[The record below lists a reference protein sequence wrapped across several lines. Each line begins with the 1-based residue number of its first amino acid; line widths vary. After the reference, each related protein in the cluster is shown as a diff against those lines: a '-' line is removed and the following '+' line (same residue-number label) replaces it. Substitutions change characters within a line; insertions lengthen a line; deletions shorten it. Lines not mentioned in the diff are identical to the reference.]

1 MPWPTTPGIAIN
13 GVNRAAPELFASRE
27 AIERAVEHVAAEISQ
42 HCSDGAVLVS
52 VLKGSLPFLADL
64 VRAVDIEVEVD
75 FLALSR
81 FAADSGHV
89 RLVKDLD
96 CDVGG
101 REVVLVEDIV
111 DTGLSLGY
119 LMGELR
125 RRSAASVAV
134 AALLNRSARRILPL
148 EPDYVG
154 FEAPDE
160 FFLGYG
166 LDWDGRYRNLD
177 RLVIGDPVLL
187 ADDPDAYVSIL
198 Y

>member
-1 MPWPTTPGIAIN
+1 VGSAD
-13 GVNRAAPELFASRE
+13 PELFASRE
-27 AIERAVEHVAAEISQ
+27 AIEQAVDRVAVEISQ
-42 HCSDGAVLVS
+42 QCSDGVVLVS

-64 VRAVDIEVEVD
+64 VRAVAIEVEVD
-75 FLALSR
+75 FMALSR
-81 FAADSGHV
+81 FAADSGRV

-101 REVVLVEDIV
+101 RQVVLVEDIV

-148 EPDYVG
+148 EPDFVG

-177 RLVIGDPVLL
+177 RLVIGDPGLL

>member
-1 MPWPTTPGIAIN
+1 MGR
-13 GVNRAAPELFASRE
+13 VDLELFASRE
-27 AIERAVEHVAAEISQ
+27 AIEQAVGRVASEISQ
-42 HCSDGAVLVS
+42 QCSDGAVLVS

-64 VRAVDIEVEVD
+64 VREMSIIVEVD
-75 FLALSR
+75 FMALSR
-81 FAADSGHV
+81 FAADSGRV

-119 LMGELR
+119 LVGELG

-134 AALLNRSARRILPL
+134 AALLNRRARRILPI

-166 LDWDGRYRNLD
+166 LDWAGRYRNLD
-177 RLVIGDPVLL
+177 RLIIGDPGLL
-187 ADDPDAYVSIL
+187 SDDPDAYVPIL

>member
-1 MPWPTTPGIAIN
+1 MGHAEPD
-13 GVNRAAPELFASRE
+13 LFASRE
-27 AIERAVEHVAAEISQ
+27 AIQQAVGRVAAEISGQ
-42 HCSDGAVLVS
+42 CSDGAVLVS

-64 VRAVDIEVEVD
+64 VRAVDISVEVD
-75 FLALSR
+75 FMALSR
-81 FAADSGHV
+81 FAADSGRV

-96 CDVGG
+96 CDVSG

-119 LMGELR
+119 LIGELH

-134 AALLNRSARRILPL
+134 AALLNRSARRILPI

-166 LDWDGRYRNLD
+166 LDWAGRYRNLD
-177 RLVIGDPVLL
+177 RLVIGDPDLL

>member
-1 MPWPTTPGIAIN
+1 MGRTE
-13 GVNRAAPELFASRE
+13 PELFASRE
-27 AIERAVEHVAAEISQ
+27 AIDHAVERVATEISQ
-42 HCSDGAVLVS
+42 QCSDGAVLVS

-64 VRAVDIEVEVD
+64 VRVLDIAVEVD

-81 FAADSGHV
+81 FEVDSGRV

-96 CDVGG
+96 CDVVG
-101 REVVLVEDIV
+101 REVILVEDIV

-119 LMGELR
+119 LIGELR
-125 RRSAASVAV
+125 RRSAASVEV
-134 AALLNRSARRILPL
+134 AALLNRGVRRILPL

-177 RLVIGDPVLL
+177 KLVIGDPDLL
-187 ADDPDAYVSIL
+187 ADDPDAYVSML

>member
-1 MPWPTTPGIAIN
+1 M
-13 GVNRAAPELFASRE
+13 NRADPELFASRE
-27 AIERAVEHVAAEISQ
+27 AIEQAVERVAVEISQ
-42 HCSDGAVLVS
+42 QCSDGVVLVS

-75 FLALSR
+75 FMALSR
-81 FAADSGHV
+81 FAVDSGRV

-101 REVVLVEDIV
+101 RQVVLVEDIV

-148 EPDYVG
+148 EPDFVG

-177 RLVIGDPVLL
+177 RLVIGDPGLL

>member
-1 MPWPTTPGIAIN
+1 MVQAG
-13 GVNRAAPELFASRE
+13 PELFASRE
-27 AIERAVEHVAAEISQ
+27 AIEQAVERVAAQISEQ
-42 HCSDGAVLVS
+42 CSDGVVLVS
-52 VLKGSLPFLADL
+52 ILKGSLPFLADL
-64 VRAVDIEVEVD
+64 VRAVDIDVEVD
-75 FLALSR
+75 FLAMSR
-81 FAADSGHV
+81 FAPDSGRV

-96 CDVGG
+96 CDVTG

-119 LMGELR
+119 LTGELG

-134 AALLNRSARRILPL
+134 AALLNRSARRILPV
-148 EPDYVG
+148 EPDFVG

-166 LDWDGRYRNLD
+166 LDWAGRYRNLD
-177 RLVIGDPVLL
+177 RLVIGDPDLL
-187 ADDPDAYVSIL
+187 ADDPDTYVSFL

>member
-1 MPWPTTPGIAIN
+1 MGR
-13 GVNRAAPELFASRE
+13 VAPELFASRE
-27 AIERAVEHVAAEISQ
+27 DIELAVGRMASEISQ
-42 HCSDGAVLVS
+42 QCSDGAVLVS
-52 VLKGSLPFLADL
+52 VLKGSLPLLADL
-64 VRAVDIEVEVD
+64 VRAVDITVEVD

-81 FAADSGHV
+81 FAADSGRV

-96 CDVGG
+96 CDVAG
-101 REVVLVEDIV
+101 REIVLVEGIV

-119 LMGELR
+119 LVGELH

-134 AALLNRSARRILPL
+134 AALLNRSARRILPV
-148 EPDYVG
+148 EPDYMG

-166 LDWDGRYRNLD
+166 LDWAGRYRNLD
-177 RLVIGDPVLL
+177 SLFTGDPGLL
-187 ADDPDAYVSIL
+187 ADDPDAYVPIL

>member
-1 MPWPTTPGIAIN
+1 MG
-13 GVNRAAPELFASRE
+13 RAEPELFASRG
-27 AIERAVEHVAAEISQ
+27 AIEQAVERVAAEISQ
-42 HCSDGAVLVS
+42 RCSDGVVLVS

-64 VRAVDIEVEVD
+64 VRAVDIDVEVD
-75 FLALSR
+75 FMAMSR
-81 FAADSGHV
+81 FAPDSGRV

-96 CDVGG
+96 CDVTG
-101 REVVLVEDIV
+101 REVVVVEDIV

-119 LMGELR
+119 LMGELG

-134 AALLNRSARRILPL
+134 AALLNRSARRILPV

-177 RLVIGDPVLL
+177 RLVIGDPDLL
-187 ADDPDAYVSIL
+187 VEDPDAYVSFL

>member
-1 MPWPTTPGIAIN
+1 MD
-13 GVNRAAPELFASRE
+13 RAEPELFASRE
-27 AIERAVEHVAAEISQ
+27 AVQGAVGRVASEISQ
-42 HCSDGAVLVS
+42 QCSDGAVLVS

-64 VRAVDIEVEVD
+64 VRAVDISVEVD

-81 FAADSGHV
+81 FAADSGRV

-96 CDVGG
+96 CDVTG

-119 LMGELR
+119 LMGEMH

-166 LDWDGRYRNLD
+166 LDWAGRYRNLD
-177 RLVIGDPVLL
+177 RLVIGDPELL
-187 ADDPDAYVSIL
+187 ADDPDAYVSTL

>member
-1 MPWPTTPGIAIN
+1 MGLAE
-13 GVNRAAPELFASRE
+13 PEQFASQE
-27 AIERAVEHVAAEISQ
+27 AIQHAVGRVATEISQ
-42 HCSDGAVLVS
+42 QCSDGAVLVS

-64 VRAVDIEVEVD
+64 VRAVDIAVEVD

-81 FAADSGHV
+81 FEVDSGRV

-96 CDVGG
+96 CDVAG
-101 REVVLVEDIV
+101 REIVLVEDIV

-119 LMGELR
+119 LTGELR
-125 RRSAASVAV
+125 RRSAASVGV

-166 LDWDGRYRNLD
+166 LDWEGRYRNLD
-177 RLVIGDPVLL
+177 RLVIGDPGLL
-187 ADDPDAYVSIL
+187 ADEPDAYVSML

>member
-1 MPWPTTPGIAIN
+1 MG
-13 GVNRAAPELFASRE
+13 RAEPQLFASRE
-27 AIERAVEHVAAEISQ
+27 AIGQAVERVAADISRR
-42 HCSDGAVLVS
+42 CSDGAVLVS

-64 VRAVDIEVEVD
+64 VRAVDITVEVD
-75 FLALSR
+75 FMAMSR
-81 FAADSGHV
+81 FAPDSGRV

-96 CDVGG
+96 CDVNG

-119 LMGELR
+119 LMGELH

-134 AALLNRSARRILPL
+134 AALLDRSARRILPI

-177 RLVIGDPVLL
+177 KLVIGDPELL
-187 ADDPDAYVSIL
+187 ADDPDAYVSFL

>member
-1 MPWPTTPGIAIN
+1 MS
-13 GVNRAAPELFASRE
+13 AAEPELFASRE
-27 AIERAVEHVAAEISQ
+27 AVEQAVGRVASEISQ
-42 HCSDGAVLVS
+42 QCSDGAVLVS

-64 VRAVDIEVEVD
+64 VRAVDIAVEVD

-81 FAADSGHV
+81 FAADSGRV

-101 REVVLVEDIV
+101 REVVLVEDIA

-125 RRSAASVAV
+125 RRSAASVAA

-154 FEAPDE
+154 FEAPDA

-166 LDWDGRYRNLD
+166 LDWAGRYRNLD
-177 RLVIGDPVLL
+177 RLVIGDPGLL
-187 ADDPDAYVSIL
+187 ADDPDAYVSML

>member
-1 MPWPTTPGIAIN
+1 MG
-13 GVNRAAPELFASRE
+13 RQAPELFADRD
-27 AIERAVEHVAAEISQ
+27 AIEKAVSHVASEISQ
-42 HCSDGAVLVS
+42 QCSDGVVMVS
-52 VLKGSLPFLADL
+52 VLKASLPFYADL
-64 VRAVDIEVEVD
+64 VRAVDIAVEVD

-81 FAADSGHV
+81 FAPDSGRV

-96 CDVGG
+96 CDVTG
-101 REVVLVEDIV
+101 REVVLVEGIV
-111 DTGLSLGY
+111 DTGFSLGF
-119 LMGELR
+119 LKGEMH
-125 RRSAASVAV
+125 RRSAASVSV
-134 AALLNRSARRILPL
+134 ATLLNRSARRILPI

-166 LDWDGRYRNLD
+166 LDWAGRYRNLGK
-177 RLVIGDPVLL
+177 LVIGEPELL

>member
-1 MPWPTTPGIAIN
+1 M
-13 GVNRAAPELFASRE
+13 NRAAPELFASRE
-27 AIERAVEHVAAEISQ
+27 TIEQAVGRVASEVSQ
-42 HCSDGAVLVS
+42 RCSDGVVLVS

-64 VRAVDIEVEVD
+64 VRAVDIAVEVD
-75 FLALSR
+75 FMALSR
-81 FAADSGHV
+81 FAADSGRV
-89 RLVKDLD
+89 KLVKDLD
-96 CDVGG
+96 CDVTG

-125 RRSAASVAV
+125 RRSAAWVGV

-148 EPDYVG
+148 EPDFVG

-177 RLVIGDPVLL
+177 KLVIADPDLL
-187 ADDPDAYVSIL
+187 AEDPDAYVSML

>member
-1 MPWPTTPGIAIN
+1 M
-13 GVNRAAPELFASRE
+13 NRADPELFASRE
-27 AIERAVEHVAAEISQ
+27 AIEQAFERVAVEISQ
-42 HCSDGAVLVS
+42 QCSDGVVLVS

-75 FLALSR
+75 FMALSR
-81 FAADSGHV
+81 FAADSGRL

-101 REVVLVEDIV
+101 RQVVLVEDIV

-148 EPDYVG
+148 EPDFV
-154 FEAPDE
+154 
-160 FFLGYG
+160 
-166 LDWDGRYRNLD
+166 
-177 RLVIGDPVLL
+177 
-187 ADDPDAYVSIL
+187 
-198 Y
+198 

>member
-1 MPWPTTPGIAIN
+1 M
-13 GVNRAAPELFASRE
+13 NRADPKLFASRE
-27 AIERAVEHVAAEISQ
+27 AIKQAVGRVAAEISQ
-42 HCSDGAVLVS
+42 QCSDGVVLVS

-81 FAADSGHV
+81 FAADSGRV

-125 RRSAASVAV
+125 RRSAASVGV

-177 RLVIGDPVLL
+177 RLVIGDPGLL
-187 ADDPDAYVSIL
+187 ADDPDAYVRIL

>member
-1 MPWPTTPGIAIN
+1 M
-13 GVNRAAPELFASRE
+13 NRADPELFASRE
-27 AIERAVEHVAAEISQ
+27 AIKQAVERVATEISQ
-42 HCSDGAVLVS
+42 KCSDGVVLVS

-64 VRAVDIEVEVD
+64 VRAVDIDVEVD

-81 FAADSGHV
+81 FAADSGRV

-101 REVVLVEDIV
+101 R

-125 RRSAASVAV
+125 RRSAASVGV

-177 RLVIGDPVLL
+177 RLVIGDPGLL
-187 ADDPDAYVSIL
+187 ADDPDAYVRIL

>member
-1 MPWPTTPGIAIN
+1 MD
-13 GVNRAAPELFASRE
+13 RAGPELFASRG
-27 AIERAVEHVAAEISQ
+27 AIEEAVGRVAAQISQ
-42 HCSDGAVLVS
+42 QCSDGAVLVS

-64 VRAVDIEVEVD
+64 VRAVDIAVEVD
-75 FLALSR
+75 FMAMSR
-81 FAADSGHV
+81 FAPDSGRV

-96 CDVGG
+96 CDVTG

-119 LMGELR
+119 LIGELG

-134 AALLNRSARRILPL
+134 ATLLNRSARRILPV
-148 EPDYVG
+148 EPDFVG

-166 LDWDGRYRNLD
+166 LDWAGRYRNLD
-177 RLVIGDPVLL
+177 RLVIGDPDLL
-187 ADDPDAYVSIL
+187 ADDPDTYVSFL

>member
-1 MPWPTTPGIAIN
+1 M
-13 GVNRAAPELFASRE
+13 NRAAPELFASRE
-27 AIERAVEHVAAEISQ
+27 AIGQAVERVAAEISQ
-42 HCSDGAVLVS
+42 KCSDGVVLVS

-64 VRAVDIEVEVD
+64 VRAVDIVVEVD
-75 FLALSR
+75 FMALSR
-81 FAADSGHV
+81 FAPDSGRV

-101 REVVLVEDIV
+101 RQVVLVEDIV

-119 LMGELR
+119 LMGELH

-177 RLVIGDPVLL
+177 RLIIGDPGLL

>member
-1 MPWPTTPGIAIN
+1 MGSAD
-13 GVNRAAPELFASRE
+13 PELFASRE
-27 AIERAVEHVAAEISQ
+27 AIEQAVERVAAEISKQ
-42 HCSDGAVLVS
+42 CSDGVVLVS

-81 FAADSGHV
+81 FAPDSGRV

-101 REVVLVEDIV
+101 RQVVLVEDIV

-125 RRSAASVAV
+125 RRSAASVNV

-148 EPDYVG
+148 EPDFVG

-177 RLVIGDPVLL
+177 RLVIGDPGLL
-187 ADDPDAYVSIL
+187 ADDPDTYVSIL

>member
-1 MPWPTTPGIAIN
+1 MD
-13 GVNRAAPELFASRE
+13 RAGPELYASRG
-27 AIERAVEHVAAEISQ
+27 AIEQAVGRVAAQISEQ
-42 HCSDGAVLVS
+42 CSDGAVLVS

-64 VRAVDIEVEVD
+64 VRAVDIAVEVD

-81 FAADSGHV
+81 FAADSGRV

-96 CDVGG
+96 CDVTG

-119 LMGELR
+119 LMGEMH
-125 RRSAASVAV
+125 RRSADSVAV
-134 AALLNRSARRILPL
+134 AALLNRSARRILPVA
-148 EPDYVG
+148 PDYVG

-166 LDWDGRYRNLD
+166 LDWAGRYRNLD
-177 RLVIGDPVLL
+177 RLVIADPGLL
-187 ADDPDAYVSIL
+187 ADDPDAYVPML

>member
-1 MPWPTTPGIAIN
+1 M
-13 GVNRAAPELFASRE
+13 
-27 AIERAVEHVAAEISQ
+27 SQ
-42 HCSDGAVLVS
+42 RCSDGVVLVS

-64 VRAVDIEVEVD
+64 VRAVDIAVEVD
-75 FLALSR
+75 FMAMSR
-81 FAADSGHV
+81 FAPDSGRV

-96 CDVGG
+96 CDVTG
-101 REVVLVEDIV
+101 RQVVLVEDIV

-119 LMGELR
+119 LTGELH
-125 RRSAASVAV
+125 RRSAASVEV
-134 AALLNRSARRILPL
+134 AALLNRGARRILPV

-166 LDWDGRYRNLD
+166 LDWAGRYRNLD
-177 RLVIGDPVLL
+177 KLVIGDPDLL
-187 ADDPDAYVSIL
+187 ADDPDAYVSFL

>member
-1 MPWPTTPGIAIN
+1 MVQAG
-13 GVNRAAPELFASRE
+13 PELFASRG
-27 AIERAVEHVAAEISQ
+27 AIEQAVERVAAEISEQ
-42 HCSDGAVLVS
+42 YSDGVVLVS

-64 VRAVDIEVEVD
+64 VRAVDIDVEVD
-75 FLALSR
+75 FMAMSR
-81 FAADSGHV
+81 FAPDSGRV

-96 CDVGG
+96 CDVTG

-119 LMGELR
+119 LKGELG

-134 AALLNRSARRILPL
+134 AALLNRSARRILPV
-148 EPDYVG
+148 EPDFVG

-166 LDWDGRYRNLD
+166 LDWAGRYRNLD
-177 RLVIGDPVLL
+177 RLVIGDPGLL
-187 ADDPDAYVSIL
+187 AEDPDTYVSFL

>member
-1 MPWPTTPGIAIN
+1 M
-13 GVNRAAPELFASRE
+13 VRAGPELFASRE
-27 AIERAVEHVAAEISQ
+27 AIEQAVGRVAAQISEQ
-42 HCSDGAVLVS
+42 CSDGAVLVS

-64 VRAVDIEVEVD
+64 VRAVDIAVEVD
-75 FLALSR
+75 FMAMSR
-81 FAADSGHV
+81 FAPDSGRV

-96 CDVGG
+96 CDVTG

-119 LMGELR
+119 LIGELG

-134 AALLNRSARRILPL
+134 AALLNRSARRILPV
-148 EPDYVG
+148 EPDFVG

-166 LDWDGRYRNLD
+166 LDWAGRYRNLD
-177 RLVIGDPVLL
+177 KLVIGDPDLL
-187 ADDPDAYVSIL
+187 ADDPDTYVSFL

>member
-1 MPWPTTPGIAIN
+1 MGRVEPQ
-13 GVNRAAPELFASRE
+13 LFASRE
-27 AIERAVEHVAAEISQ
+27 DIELAVGRMASEISQ
-42 HCSDGAVLVS
+42 QCSDGAVLVS
-52 VLKGSLPFLADL
+52 VLKGSLPLLADL
-64 VRAVDIEVEVD
+64 IRAVDIAVEVD

-81 FAADSGHV
+81 FAADSGRV

-96 CDVGG
+96 CDVTG

-119 LMGELR
+119 LVGELH

-134 AALLNRSARRILPL
+134 AALLNRGARRILPI
-148 EPDYVG
+148 EPDYTG

-166 LDWDGRYRNLD
+166 LDWAGRYRNLD
-177 RLVIGDPVLL
+177 SLFIGDPGLL
-187 ADDPDAYVSIL
+187 ADDPDAYIPML

>member
-1 MPWPTTPGIAIN
+1 MG
-13 GVNRAAPELFASRE
+13 RKAPELFASPE
-27 AIERAVEHVAAEISQ
+27 AIEQAVGRVASEISQ
-42 HCSDGAVLVS
+42 QYSDGVVLVS

-64 VRAVDIEVEVD
+64 VRAVDITVEVD

-81 FAADSGHV
+81 FAADSGRV

-96 CDVGG
+96 CDVTG
-101 REVVLVEDIV
+101 RQVVLVEDIV
-111 DTGLSLGY
+111 DTGLSLAY

-148 EPDYVG
+148 EPDHVG

-166 LDWDGRYRNLD
+166 LDWAGRYRNLD
-177 RLVIGDPVLL
+177 RLVIGDPNLL
-187 ADDPDAYVSIL
+187 ADDPDAYVSML

>member
-1 MPWPTTPGIAIN
+1 MGR
-13 GVNRAAPELFASRE
+13 GAPELFASRE
-27 AIERAVEHVAAEISQ
+27 AIEQAVARVALEISQ
-42 HCSDGAVLVS
+42 QCSDGAVLVS

-64 VRAVDIEVEVD
+64 VRAVDIAVEVD

-81 FAADSGHV
+81 FAADSGRV

-101 REVVLVEDIV
+101 RQVVLVEDIV

-119 LMGELR
+119 LMGELH

-134 AALLNRSARRILPL
+134 AALLNRSARRILPV

-177 RLVIGDPVLL
+177 RLVIGDADLL
-187 ADDPDAYVSIL
+187 ADDPDAYIPAL

>member
-1 MPWPTTPGIAIN
+1 MGSAD
-13 GVNRAAPELFASRE
+13 PELFASRE
-27 AIERAVEHVAAEISQ
+27 AIEQAVDRVAVEISQ
-42 HCSDGAVLVS
+42 QCSDGVVLVS

-64 VRAVDIEVEVD
+64 VRAVAIEVEVD
-75 FLALSR
+75 FMALSR
-81 FAADSGHV
+81 FAADSGRV

-101 REVVLVEDIV
+101 RQVVLVEDIV

-148 EPDYVG
+148 EPDFVG

-177 RLVIGDPVLL
+177 RLVIGDPGLL

>member
-1 MPWPTTPGIAIN
+1 MGR
-13 GVNRAAPELFASRE
+13 VEPELFASRE
-27 AIERAVEHVAAEISQ
+27 AIEQAVGRVASEISQ
-42 HCSDGAVLVS
+42 QCSDGAVLVS
-52 VLKGSLPFLADL
+52 VLKGSVPFLADL
-64 VRAVDIEVEVD
+64 VRAVDITVEVD
-75 FLALSR
+75 FMALSR
-81 FAADSGHV
+81 FAPDSGRV

-96 CDVGG
+96 CDVTG

-119 LMGELR
+119 LMGQLQ
-125 RRSAASVAV
+125 RRSAASVEV
-134 AALLNRSARRILPL
+134 AALLNRSARRILPVEL
-148 EPDYVG
+148 GYVG

-177 RLVIGDPVLL
+177 RLVIGDPDLL
-187 ADDPDAYVSIL
+187 ADDPDAYVSFL

>member
-1 MPWPTTPGIAIN
+1 M
-13 GVNRAAPELFASRE
+13 
-27 AIERAVEHVAAEISQ
+27 
-42 HCSDGAVLVS
+42 S

-64 VRAVDIEVEVD
+64 VRAVAIEVEVD
-75 FLALSR
+75 FMALSR
-81 FAADSGHV
+81 FAADSGRV

-101 REVVLVEDIV
+101 RRVVLVEDIV

-148 EPDYVG
+148 EPDFVG

-177 RLVIGDPVLL
+177 RLVIGDPGLL

>member
-1 MPWPTTPGIAIN
+1 M
-13 GVNRAAPELFASRE
+13 NRADPELFASRE
-27 AIERAVEHVAAEISQ
+27 AIEQAVERVAVEISQ
-42 HCSDGAVLVS
+42 QCSDGVVLVS

-81 FAADSGHV
+81 FAPDSGRV

-101 REVVLVEDIV
+101 RQVVLVEDIV

-125 RRSAASVAV
+125 RRSAASVTV

-148 EPDYVG
+148 EPDFVG

-177 RLVIGDPVLL
+177 RLVIGDPGLL